1 MVSFVALLMLFVSN
15 DLAASTCSDSLIP
28 TNSIRPSAAS
38 GYEAALVATG
48 LTKPRSITFDTLGNL
63 LVVEQG
69 VGITN
74 LVLQDDGGLCLGVKS
89 KRKVIS
95 NSDAS
100 YLKRCQGIPD

>member
-1 MVSFVALLMLFVSN
+1 MVLFAALLMLFVSSS
-15 DLAASTCSDSLIP
+15 LAASSCSTSLTP

-38 GYEAALVATG
+38 GYKAALVATG

-74 LVLQDDGGLCLGVKS
+74 LVLQDEGGTCLAVKS

-100 YLKRCQGIPD
+100 YTKSCQGEPD